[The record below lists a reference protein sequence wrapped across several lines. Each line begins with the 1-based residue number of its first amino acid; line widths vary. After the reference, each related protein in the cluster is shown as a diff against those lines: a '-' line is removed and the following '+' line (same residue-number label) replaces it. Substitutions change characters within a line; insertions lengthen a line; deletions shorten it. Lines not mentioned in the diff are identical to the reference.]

1 MKTTRSIQKLSF
13 IGDCEPFITLDAL
26 ASPLLNVEHMCRIAL
41 YRNKKESGTTMPLVL
56 FCALK
61 LRYMEEIGARVD
73 SEETDAQV
81 HVEMRRLLTEIQAL
95 AQQFPERD
103 VLISKTF
110 QEKIFRYVVWREPM
124 VVSGP
129 KDLLDNNETNRAHT
143 VSGSTTPSCT
153 IPSYLCRWILEQDR
167 LNTKGNYKRVNS
179 HVRQVARETFQPLKS
194 LPAEVWQPHA
204 SFSRRVQNRLFLQA
218 FKGSFALDV
227 LNFPLKTP
235 K

>member
-61 LRYMEEIGARVD
+61 LRYMEEVGIRAEAEG
-73 SEETDAQV
+73 TDTQV
-81 HVEMRRLLTEIQAL
+81 HVLMRRLLTDIQSL
-95 AQQFPERD
+95 AHQHPERD

-124 VVSGP
+124 VISGP
-129 KDLLDNNETNRAHT
+129 KDLLDNNEINRAHT

-167 LNTKGNYKRVNS
+167 LNTKGNYARVNS
-179 HVRQVARETFQPLKS
+179 HVRKVARDTFAPLKD
-194 LPAEVWQPHA
+194 LPADVWQPYA
-204 SFSRRVQNRLFLQA
+204 SFSRRVQNRLFMQA
-218 FKGSFALDV
+218 FKGSLALDV
-227 LNFPLKTP
+227 LNFPLRTP